1 MTVDAPVV
9 IAGAGPTGVAVA
21 TLLGQ
26 HGVPSIVIE
35 RHHDI
40 YPLPRAVHVDDEVF
54 RILQQLGVG
63 DAFRTVSQPG
73 LGLRLVDS
81 RHRVL
86 AQFDRVSLDEHLFPQ
101 ANMFDLPDLERL
113 MRHNLDS
120 YPRVTLLSGVELAAV
135 HQGADQVVVTV
146 TDEDG
151 RTREITSQFL
161 LGCDGATSVVRHAM
175 GSSLVQLGFEQRWLV
190 LDIRCP
196 VEFND
201 WDGVHQVCDTHRA
214 GTFMR
219 IGRDRY
225 RWEFQLLD
233 GEGPDEFRDLAAMRK
248 LIDPWA
254 SSLDDADLE
263 VIRCVEYTFRAEVT
277 DRWRR
282 ERIMI
287 LGDAAHL
294 TPPFIG
300 QGLGAGL
307 RDAMNLAWKVA
318 AVVDGA
324 DDALLDTYELERK
337 PHATGLVNTAK
348 MVGVAMT
355 GGGRVADALRHLVLP
370 RARLVPGL
378 GSAVVGS
385 ATPALRPGPLVTR
398 KSAGRLRGSLL
409 PVCELTSD
417 EGVSTIDAQLGVGW
431 GLVVNRPIRE
441 DDRAL
446 ADSLDAGLVSIDRG
460 SSGRGCAELRRRF
473 DHHKVEVVLV
483 RPDRVVLAAGRTAK
497 DIQRRIPAL
506 VSMDSSSSQGGPF
519 ADGGSNRERG
529 DTAASRTLTRS
540 FRRLK
545 WCRGR
550 RFLW

>member
-9 IAGAGPTGVAVA
+9 VAGAGPTGVAVA

-35 RHHDI
+35 RHHDV

-54 RILQQLGVG
+54 RIVAQLGVG
-63 DAFRTVSQPG
+63 EAFRAVSQPG
-73 LGLRLVDS
+73 LGLRLVD
-81 RHRVL
+81 RGHRVL
-86 AQFDRVSLDEHLFPQ
+86 AQFDRTALDDHLFPQ

-113 MRHNLDS
+113 MRRNLDNH
-120 YPRVTLLSGVELAAV
+120 PEVTLLSGVELTAV
-135 HQGADQVVVTV
+135 HQGADRVAVTV

-151 RTREITSQFL
+151 DTREITSQFL
-161 LGCDGATSVVRHAM
+161 LGCDGANSLVRRAI

-196 VEFND
+196 VEFDD

-233 GEGPDEFRDLAAMRK
+233 GEGPDEFRDTAALRR

-254 SSLDDADLE
+254 SSVDDDDLE
-263 VIRCVEYTFRAEVT
+263 VIRCVEYTFRAEIA

-282 ERIMI
+282 SRVVI

-300 QGLGAGL
+300 QGMGAGL

-324 DDALLDTYELERK
+324 DEALLDTYELERK
-337 PHATGLVNTAK
+337 PHATGLVKTAK
-348 MVGVAMT
+348 VVGVAMT

-370 RARLVPGL
+370 RARFVPGL
-378 GSAVVGS
+378 GRAVVNS

-398 KSAGRLRGSLL
+398 RSAGELRGTLL
-409 PVCELTSD
+409 PVCELSTD
-417 EGVSTIDAQLGVGW
+417 EGMTIIDAQLGAGW
-431 GLVVNRPIRE
+431 GLVLNRPIRQ

-446 ADSLDAGLVSIDRG
+446 ADSLDAGLVSIDRA
-460 SSGRGCAELRRRF
+460 SSGRGCAGLRRLF
-473 DHHKVEVVLV
+473 DHHGVQAVLV
-483 RPDRVVLAAGRTAK
+483 RPDRVVLAAGRTAE
-497 DIQRRIPAL
+497 DIAQRIPAL
-506 VSMDSSSSQGGPF
+506 VST
-519 ADGGSNRERG
+519 
-529 DTAASRTLTRS
+529 TA
-540 FRRLK
+540 
-545 WCRGR
+545 
-550 RFLW
+550 

>member
-9 IAGAGPTGVAVA
+9 VAGAGPTGVAVA

-35 RHHDI
+35 RHHDV

-63 DAFRTVSQPG
+63 EAFRTVSRPG
-73 LGLRLVDS
+73 LGLRLVDR

-120 YPRVTLLSGVELAAV
+120 CPRVTLLSGVELASV
-135 HQGADQVVVTV
+135 HQDADRVVVTV
-146 TDEDG
+146 IDEDG
-151 RTREITSQFL
+151 HTREITSQFL

-175 GSSLVQLGFEQRWLV
+175 GSSPVQLGFEQRWLV

-196 VEFND
+196 VEFDD
-201 WDGVHQVCDTHRA
+201 WDGVHQVCDPHRA

-219 IGRDRY
+219 VGRDRY

-233 GEGPDEFRDLAAMRK
+233 GEVLDDFRDPAAMRE

-254 SSLDDADLE
+254 SCVDEADLE

-277 DRWRR
+277 DRWRWN
-282 ERIMI
+282 RIMV

-294 TPPFIG
+294 TPPFTG
-300 QGLGAGL
+300 QGMGAGL

-318 AVVDGA
+318 AVVHGA
-324 DDALLDTYELERK
+324 DEALLDTYELERK
-337 PHATGLVNTAK
+337 PHVTGLVKTAK

-355 GGGRVADALRHLVLP
+355 GGGCVADALRHLVLP
-370 RARLVPGL
+370 RARFVPGL
-378 GSAVVGS
+378 GGAVANS

-398 KSAGRLRGSLL
+398 KSAGKLRGSLL
-409 PVCELTSD
+409 PVCELSTD
-417 EGVSTIDAQLGVGW
+417 EGMTIIDAQLGAGW
-431 GLVVNRPIRE
+431 GLVLNRTIRQ
-441 DDRAL
+441 DDREL
-446 ADSLDAGLVSIDRG
+446 ANSLDAGLVSIDRA
-460 SSGRGCAELRRRF
+460 SSGRGCAELHRLF
-473 DHHKVEVVLV
+473 DHHKVEAVLI
-483 RPDRVVLAAGRTAK
+483 RPDRVVLAAGRTAQ
-497 DIQRRIPAL
+497 DIRQRIPAL
-506 VSMDSSSSQGGPF
+506 VS
-519 ADGGSNRERG
+519 
-529 DTAASRTLTRS
+529 RTL
-540 FRRLK
+540 
-545 WCRGR
+545 
-550 RFLW
+550 